1 MTQLDGGDD
10 GLIGGIPGP
19 TAAAQTWWIYQGTG
33 RRLDP
38 QERDRR
44 WPEPPHWRA
53 FHGGP
58 DLPASPPDDDETD
71 RRLGEPDVAHPVNRR
86 EVSMINAALYLRRPL
101 LITGRPGSGK
111 STLAF
116 RIARELG
123 LGRVLHWP
131 IVSRT
136 TLRAGLYEYDP
147 IGRAQAAGRRWSVAA
162 LLAAG
167 ADPATGTGAD
177 RRLGGAAGPGAGG
190 LGLDEGDDVGDFV
203 TIGPLGTALLPH
215 RLPRVL
221 LIDEMDKS
229 DIDLPNDLLNVFE
242 EGEFSIPELVRV
254 RRRSREVVV
263 HTADPGATATIRDG
277 IVRCHEF
284 PIVVITSNGEREFPP
299 AFLRRCL
306 LLEIPDPDRDRLA
319 AMVAAHFPRGTRGEG
334 LIREFLER
342 DAQVGLAA
350 DQLLNA
356 VHLAT
361 SGAFQDS
368 DEHAWPELLD
378 AIWHRL
384 SSSGP

>member
-1 MTQLDGGDD
+1 MTQVDSGDE
-10 GLIGGIPGP
+10 LIGGSRGP
-19 TAAAQTWWIYQGTG
+19 AAASQTWWIYQGTG
-33 RRLDP
+33 RPLDP
-38 QERDRR
+38 RERDRR

-58 DLPASPPDDDETD
+58 DLPPSPPDDDETD
-71 RRLGEPDVAHPVNRR
+71 RRLGESDVTHPVNRR
-86 EVSMINAALYLRRPL
+86 EAAMVNAALYLRRPL
-101 LITGRPGSGK
+101 LVTGRPGSGK
-111 STLAF
+111 SSLAF

-123 LGRVLHWP
+123 LSRVLHWP

-136 TLRAGLYEYDP
+136 TLRSGLYEYDA
-147 IGRAQAAGRRWSVAA
+147 IGRAQAAGRRWTIAA
-162 LLAAG
+162 TLAAG
-167 ADPATGTGAD
+167 AGASAD
-177 RRLGGAAGPGAGG
+177 RGLGGGTGPGADGV
-190 LGLDEGDDVGDFV
+190 DVDDGEDIGDFV
-203 TIGPLGTALLPH
+203 TLGPLGSALLPR

-229 DIDLPNDLLNVFE
+229 DIDLPNDLLNIFE
-242 EGEFSIPELVRV
+242 EGEFSIPELVRA
-254 RRRSREVVV
+254 RRRSRDVVV
-263 HTADPGATATIRDG
+263 HTADPGVAAAIRDG

-284 PIVVITSNGEREFPP
+284 PIVVITSSGEREFPP

-306 LLEIPDPDRDRLA
+306 MLEIPDPDRDRLA
-319 AMVAAHFPRGTRGEG
+319 AMVAAHFPRGTRGEA

-342 DAQVGLAA
+342 DARIGLAA

-361 SGAFQDS
+361 SGAFQQN
-368 DEHAWPELLD
+368 DEHAWRELLD